1 MTRTPNSL
9 EARDIESVLHPAT
22 NFKRLNELGPLVL
35 DRAKGVFVYDH
46 QGRDYIEGMA
56 GLWCTS
62 LGYGVEE
69 IADAARTQMLS
80 FSYSHLFSAKS
91 HEPAIELAE
100 KLKALAPVKMGK
112 VFFGC
117 SGSDANDTQMKL
129 LRYYNNAVGRPK
141 KKTIISRKRG
151 YHGVTLGSA
160 SLTGLPV
167 QHALFDLPLD
177 GVIHVSAP
185 YYYRDAAP
193 GETEAHYAAR
203 LAGELE
209 QAILAE
215 GPETVAGFIAE
226 PLMGVGGVLPPP
238 ADYFK
243 RVREICSKHE
253 IVMIDDEVIC
263 GFGRTGSPFG
273 ATTFGMI
280 PDTMT
285 VAKAMSSAYAP
296 ISAVL
301 VPDWLYEAMI
311 EPSAANGSFGHG
323 FTYGGH
329 PVSCAVALKTLE
341 LMERWKIAD
350 HIADVGPHFQ
360 RRLRSFLD
368 HPLVGDVRGVGLIG
382 AIELVADKKSKA
394 QFSPL
399 GPLGLAVDR
408 ACVDEGLII
417 RPLGDTIAFCP
428 PLVIT
433 KEEIDELFERFGR
446 ALATATKGAGR

>member
-46 QGRDYIEGMA
+46 HGRDYIEGMA

-263 GFGRTGSPFG
+263 GFERTGSPFG